1 MKKIVNRIL
10 LLGAVAAMFS
20 ACEYRDVYDA
30 GSQYPNDKVYIAGV
44 YESVIYKVDE
54 LITSEDAP
62 FRYKIDAENN
72 KLLIP
77 LGVYRGSVWS
87 KKDVVVELG
96 VDNDTIQGLIESE
109 ELVGEDG
116 GIPEILPE
124 GKYSFDSEIRIGSGE
139 DLGITNLAVDIP
151 FLLENLDKR
160 YVLGIKIVDSNVD
173 INEDLSVIV
182 FDITAGLIE
191 AQPDFTYT
199 IDEDDPLKIL
209 ITNTSLFCLDYEW
222 DFGDGSPAMTEED
235 PKEHV
240 FPAVGIY
247 DVKLTSKGTR
257 GNLVTM
263 TKQVHIWENITEQYI
278 KNSGAPFVRA
288 QLVSGRVDCLKD
300 WDCTEN
306 VKSTYNKS
314 KDLYVGGWQNTN
326 GGVMDFYAN
335 EATGGA
341 LANAKIY
348 QSFELPAGAF
358 NAGFLPSRFIGEC
371 DGYFVVARGT
381 SLPDAED
388 MASDPDVLAFV
399 QWDET
404 AEITQHSMEFS
415 LEAAGT
421 VTMGFVVSAPV
432 DSRVQI
438 RSVSLSK

>member
-1 MKKIVNRIL
+1 MKRSIYKILFFSAI
-10 LLGAVAAMFS
+10 AAMFS
-20 ACEYRDVYDA
+20 ACEYREVYDA

-44 YESVIYKVDE
+44 YESVIYEVNE
-54 LITSEDAP
+54 LIESEDAP

-72 KLLIP
+72 KLLVPI
-77 LGVYRGSVWS
+77 GVYRSSVWS
-87 KKDVVVELG
+87 DKNVVVELG

-109 ELVGEDG
+109 ALVGEDG
-116 GIPEILPE
+116 SIPEILPE
-124 GKYSFDSEIRIGSGE
+124 GKYSFESEIHISKGE
-139 DLGITNLAVDIP
+139 DLGMTNLAIDVP

-160 YVLGIKIVDSNVD
+160 YVLGMKIVDSNAD

-191 AQPDFTYT
+191 AQPNFTYQ

-209 ITNTSLFCLDYEW
+209 ITNTSVFCLDYEW
-222 DFGDGSPAMTEED
+222 DFGDGSPVVTEQD

-257 GNLVTM
+257 GNFVTM
-263 TKQVHIWENITEQYI
+263 TKQIHIWENITDQYI

-300 WDCTEN
+300 WSCTEN

-348 QSFELPAGAF
+348 QSFDLPAGTF
-358 NAGFLPSRFIGEC
+358 NAGFLPSRFNGEC
-371 DGYFVVARGT
+371 DGYFVVAKGT
-381 SLPDAED
+381 ELPDAED
-388 MASDPDVLAFV
+388 MAADPNVLAFM

-404 AEITQHSMEFS
+404 TEIVQQSMEFS
-415 LEAAGT
+415 LESAGK

-438 RSVSLSK
+438 RSVSLAK